1 MNEKFFDPVFFKS
14 HFDYEDRLL
23 ALVQKFK
30 INLSLFSVFMHF
42 LRCIRSCER
51 VPNSPTY
58 CEVCSR
64 VVDFHFNSRTYFR
77 NIPVTSEGTT
87 LLRLSSDTVC
97 DLDVFV
103 ANADE
108 YFKFFNIKDDFCS
121 YFTLFHHPEEISAA
135 FSSILIRI
143 YVNIC
148 LKFFNDLDLNITDER
163 KIIDI
168 VMTQSL
174 FFLGRFW
181 HEVNIDFVMNF
192 LISLTIAI

>member
-23 ALVQKFK
+23 ALVEKFK
-30 INLSLFSVFMHF
+30 INLSLFSVFIHF

-58 CEVCSR
+58 CKVCSR
-64 VVDFHFNSRTYFR
+64 VVDFHSNSRTYFQ
-77 NIPVTSEGTT
+77 NIHVTSEGTN

-97 DLDVFV
+97 DLDVV
-103 ANADE
+103 VSNADE

-121 YFTLFHHPEEISAA
+121 YFTLFHHPEEIFAA

-168 VMTQSL
+168 IMTQSH
-174 FFLGRFW
+174 FFLGRMR
-181 HEVNIDFVMNF
+181 HEVNIDFFMNF
-192 LISLTIAI
+192 LISVTIAI